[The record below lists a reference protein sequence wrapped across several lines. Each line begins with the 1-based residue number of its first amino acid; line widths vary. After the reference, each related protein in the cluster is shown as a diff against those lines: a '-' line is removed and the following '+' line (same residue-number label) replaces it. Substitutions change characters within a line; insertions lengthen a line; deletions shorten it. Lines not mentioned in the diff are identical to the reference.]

1 MGEAFKS
8 LSEHVSVA
16 QRTEWGRQEKQA
28 SEERGDRLHVF
39 EVDDEKGMSCRAF
52 FKAWTHWFQKAP
64 TIAEIRLELTKTEKK
79 KGMKT
84 GTIAW
89 LTSGMNIEQTQ

>member
-8 LSEHVSVA
+8 LSESVLVA

-28 SEERGDRLHVF
+28 SEERGEHLHIF
-39 EVDDEKGMSCRAF
+39 EVDEEKGMTVNGFA
-52 FKAWTHWFQKAP
+52 THRLMISKAP
-64 TIAEIRLELTKTEKK
+64 TIAEIRLKLTKTEKK
-79 KGMKT
+79 KGLKT

>member
-8 LSEHVSVA
+8 LSDSVSVA

-28 SEERGDRLHVF
+28 SEERGKHLHIF
-39 EVDDEKGMSCRAF
+39 EVDEEKGMSFCVFARNGLISF
-52 FKAWTHWFQKAP
+52 KAP
-64 TIAEIRLELTKTEKK
+64 TIAEIRLKLTKTEKK
-79 KGMKT
+79 KGLKT
-84 GTIAW
+84 GTVAW